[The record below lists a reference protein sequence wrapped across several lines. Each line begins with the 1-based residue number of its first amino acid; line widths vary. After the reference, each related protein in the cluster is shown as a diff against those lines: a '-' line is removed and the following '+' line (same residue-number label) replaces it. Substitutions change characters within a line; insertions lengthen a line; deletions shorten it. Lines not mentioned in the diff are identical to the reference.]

1 MDNVTPSRVMY
12 DDLKTFGHISRKD
25 VAQILLSDRVVAGGR
40 SLRTRAL
47 EDPTYVTRYICDATP
62 GALSERDFVSF
73 SEGART
79 ITHRM
84 IDRMGGEDARKVI
97 SDHYCKDAVKPLCAA
112 LEAVGRNGTLYAN
125 AVEHVASMTLAN
137 EKNRALVFVMLFVVT
152 GCLGDPSRAIEIVE
166 DFART
171 QLSGYF
177 HTQMDVEDDA
187 GEPPAPAEKVFM
199 LVRERD
205 GASIAGENYVID
217 PSGTEIGR
225 FAGGPSDISKVE
237 QDVSRHHLRI
247 WRENGHWFCEGL
259 DSTAG
264 TTIVSTEK
272 RVTVVEPP
280 ERDRPSDWRSE
291 PHEIIPS
298 DLICLGAHTCFRFW
312 ELPAPTD

>member
-62 GALSERDFVSF
+62 GALSERDFSNF

-79 ITHRM
+79 ITRRM
-84 IDRMGGEDARKVI
+84 IDRMGGEDARRVI
-97 SDHYCKDAVKPLCAA
+97 SDHYCRDSVKPMCAA
-112 LEAVGRNGTLYAN
+112 LEAFGRNGTLYAN

-152 GCLGDPSRAIEIVE
+152 GCLGDPSRAIELVE

-177 HTQMDVEDDA
+177 HTQMDVEDDVS
-187 GEPPAPAEKVFM
+187 EPPVPAEKVFM

-205 GASIAGENYVID
+205 GASVAGENYVLD
-217 PSGTEIGR
+217 PSGTVIGR

-247 WRENGHWFCEGL
+247 WRENGHWFCEGMN
-259 DSTAG
+259 STGG
-264 TTIVSTEK
+264 TIILRGQGK
-272 RVTVVEPP
+272 IVVEPP

-291 PHEIIPS
+291 PHEIVSP
-298 DLICLGAHTCFRFW
+298 DLICLGAHTCFRVW
-312 ELPAPTD
+312 ESIAPTD